1 MRTFLRPSR
10 EATGATVFLETRATG
25 AFTATAEPRKVE
37 VMAAILIGWVCVN
50 ETRVQL
56 GSDATL
62 QSRVDFPLDF
72 LFLIGQFRAGVPPN
86 DELLDLSEKLPLLA
100 FVRET
105 LLGWGEED
113 GSSFAER
120 ETPPGTTLFALDASR
135 GTELGAHTHALA
147 RSSNSVESPHLWNVG
162 TRHTGHIREF
172 RNYVSETNPRT
183 TRGVC
188 PGTYRVCP
196 RT

>member
-120 ETPPGTTLFALDASR
+120 DTPRHNALRSR
-135 GTELGAHTHALA
+135 RVTGYRARCAHT
-147 RSSNSVESPHLWNVG
+147 RVG
-162 TRHTGHIREF
+162 TVFKQRRVTASLERGNASHRTH
-172 RNYVSETNPRT
+172 PR
-183 TRGVC
+183 V
-188 PGTYRVCP
+188 P
-196 RT
+196 